1 MARGAH
7 AEGITAFGTSEMID
21 MRTQLL
27 AARAAALFA
36 SELPTGSQ
44 PGAVTVNAA
53 IAASVHACGGTR
65 GCVAAMA
72 AAYGDYPE
80 SAAPRMRWA
89 LAMVSRDF
97 RHPARA
103 KTQVEPEKE
112 LIAA

>member
-1 MARGAH
+1 
-7 AEGITAFGTSEMID
+7 
-21 MRTQLL
+21 MRSQLL

-36 SELPTGSQ
+36 SDLPTGSR
-44 PGAVTVNAA
+44 PAPSAVTAV

-65 GCVAAMA
+65 GCVAMMA

-89 LAMVSRDF
+89 LATVSRDF
-97 RHPARA
+97 RHPSGA
-103 KTQVEPEKE
+103 KAQVEPEKE